1 MPGTRTT
8 LYDDIMANK
17 QQIGEFLVETGRLT
31 AIQVEDALQYRKA
44 HNIYFGKAVV
54 QLGFLGEDDM
64 AKALSDFL
72 RLPYLKL
79 GRYSIDN
86 EVLKSVPEAIAKKYN
101 ILPIFAL
108 DDSLTI
114 ATADPLDV
122 DMVDDVTEITGMNVN
137 LVITAESDIE
147 RNIDLYY
154 NAAKYQA
161 KSEDDKGQMV
171 GPRVISQEIGED
183 QSAIEAVDLLFEE
196 AVRIGASDIHIEPR
210 QRDVRVRFRVD
221 GVLQEYY
228 TLPKASIAPVV
239 SRTKIL
245 SGMDIS
251 ESRRPQD
258 GRFHLD
264 LLDTR
269 VDVRSST
276 YPTTNG
282 EKMVMRIL
290 DEAKSKIDLHKL
302 GFAPKTLERWRN
314 IITMPNGI
322 VLVSGPTGS
331 GKTTTL
337 YATLNVINSVETN
350 IITIEDPVEYQ
361 LESINQ
367 AQVNPKAGVTFT
379 VALRAIL
386 RQDPDVIMV
395 GEIRDRD
402 TMELAIRSALTGH
415 LVFST
420 IHTNDAAS
428 GITRIL
434 DMGID
439 SYLVSSTVRGILA
452 QRLLRRLCPRCKK
465 PHKPEKTVFD
475 ALKLGAEDMKGE
487 FYSSVGC
494 LHCKNTGFHGR
505 ESVYELLI
513 PDEKILNMINEHKNV
528 SEIKRAAI
536 ENGMQTLAQSALE
549 KAQQGI
555 TSMDEVLKVAVSM
568 V

>member
-1 MPGTRTT
+1 
-8 LYDDIMANK
+8 MAKK
-17 QQIGEFLVETGRLT
+17 QQIGEYLVETGKLT
-31 AIQVEDALQYRKA
+31 ALQVEDALQYRKD

-54 QLGFLGEDDM
+54 QLGYIGEDDM
-64 AKALSDFL
+64 AKALSDYL

-86 EVLKSVPEAIAKKYN
+86 DVLKTVPEALAKKYN

-122 DMVDDVTEITGMNVN
+122 DMVDDVTATTGMNVN

-161 KSEDDKGQMV
+161 KSENQAGQMV

-258 GRFHLD
+258 GRFHLE
-264 LLDTR
+264 LLDTK

-302 GFAPKTLERWRN
+302 GFAPKTLERWRH

-350 IITIEDPVEYQ
+350 IVTIEDPVEYQ
-361 LESINQ
+361 LDSINQ

-379 VALRAIL
+379 VALRSIL

-439 SYLVSSTVRGILA
+439 AYLVSSTVRGILA

-465 PHKPEKTVFD
+465 SVKPERSIFD
-475 ALKLGAEDMKGE
+475 ALKIKEAEMVGD
-487 FYSSVGC
+487 FFSSVGC
-494 LHCKNTGFHGR
+494 LHCKNTGFFGR

-513 PDEKILNMINEHKNV
+513 PDEKILNMINEHKTVN
-528 SEIKRAAI
+528 EIKRAAI
-536 ENGMQTLAQSALE
+536 ENGMQTLAQSAYE
-549 KAQQGI
+549 KAQSGV
-555 TSMDEVLKVAVSM
+555 TSMEEVLKVAVSM

>member
-1 MPGTRTT
+1 
-8 LYDDIMANK
+8 
-17 QQIGEFLVETGRLT
+17 
-31 AIQVEDALQYRKA
+31 
-44 HNIYFGKAVV
+44 
-54 QLGFLGEDDM
+54 
-64 AKALSDFL
+64 
-72 RLPYLKL
+72 
-79 GRYSIDN
+79 
-86 EVLKSVPEAIAKKYN
+86 
-101 ILPIFAL
+101 
-108 DDSLTI
+108 
-114 ATADPLDV
+114 
-122 DMVDDVTEITGMNVN
+122 
-137 LVITAESDIE
+137 
-147 RNIDLYY
+147 
-154 NAAKYQA
+154 
-161 KSEDDKGQMV
+161 
-171 GPRVISQEIGED
+171 
-183 QSAIEAVDLLFEE
+183 
-196 AVRIGASDIHIEPR
+196 
-210 QRDVRVRFRVD
+210 
-221 GVLQEYY
+221 
-228 TLPKASIAPVV
+228 
-239 SRTKIL
+239 
-245 SGMDIS
+245 MDIS

-258 GRFHLD
+258 GRFHLE
-264 LLDTR
+264 LLDTK

-302 GFAPKTLERWRN
+302 GFAPKTLERWRH

-350 IITIEDPVEYQ
+350 IVTIEDPVEYQ
-361 LESINQ
+361 LDSINQ

-379 VALRAIL
+379 VALRSIL

-439 SYLVSSTVRGILA
+439 AYLVSSTVRGILA

-465 PHKPEKTVFD
+465 SVKPERSIFD
-475 ALKLGAEDMKGE
+475 ALKIKETEMVGD
-487 FYSSVGC
+487 FFSSVGC
-494 LHCKNTGFHGR
+494 LHCKNTGFFGR

-513 PDEKILNMINEHKNV
+513 PDEKILNMINEHKTVN
-528 SEIKRAAI
+528 EIKRAAI
-536 ENGMQTLAQSALE
+536 ENGMQTLAQSAYE
-549 KAQQGI
+549 KAQSGV
-555 TSMDEVLKVAVSM
+555 TSMEEVLKVAVSM